1 MNELLKMCLMVCPLI
16 FLGGF
21 VDSVAGGGGLI
32 TLPAYLMAGV
42 PVHFAAG
49 TNKVVN
55 GIGTAAATV
64 KYFRSGKIRLSVAL
78 PAAAGA
84 LAGGYIGAEIAKLL
98 SDSLLQGLMLVA
110 LPVVA
115 VFLVLKKDFGQET
128 GEAAYGRTYE
138 LLVSLGIGLAIGCYD
153 GMIGPGTGTFMIMA
167 FTALL
172 SLDMVTAS
180 GCAKVGNLASN
191 VAAAVSFIIG
201 SSVMWALVLPAT
213 LLQCGGELL
222 RRPVRHPR
230 RREEDPGHDLRG
242 AGDALREAPV
252 GAAHL
257 TLLPPYPRGGEA
269 GQEQKKTR
277 DPLWRVPRLI
287 MSQLSKMLC
296 QSRIYTVQ
304 LRTPNWM
311 QSL

>member
-1 MNELLKMCLMVCPLI
+1 MDELLKMCLIVCPLI

-64 KYFRSGKIRLSVAL
+64 KYFRSGKIRLSVVL

-128 GEAAYGRTYE
+128 GETVYSRTYE
-138 LLVSLGIGLAIGCYD
+138 LTVSLLIGLAIGCYD

-201 SSVMWALVLPAT
+201 SSVMWQLVLPAT
-213 LLQCGGELL
+213 LCSVAGNYCGALYAIRGGGKRIRGMIFVVLGMLFVKLLWELL
-222 RRPVRHPR
+222 
-230 RREEDPGHDLRG
+230 
-242 AGDALREAPV
+242 
-252 GAAHL
+252 
-257 TLLPPYPRGGEA
+257 T
-269 GQEQKKTR
+269 
-277 DPLWRVPRLI
+277 
-287 MSQLSKMLC
+287 
-296 QSRIYTVQ
+296 
-304 LRTPNWM
+304 
-311 QSL
+311 

>member
-1 MNELLKMCLMVCPLI
+1 MDELLKMCLIVCPLI

-128 GEAAYGRTYE
+128 GEAVHSRAYE
-138 LLVSLGIGLAIGCYD
+138 LTVSLLIGLAIGCYD

-201 SSVMWALVLPAT
+201 SSVMWQLVLPAT
-213 LLQCGGELL
+213 LCSVAGNYCGALYAIRGGGKRIRGMIFVVLGMLFVKLLWELL
-222 RRPVRHPR
+222 
-230 RREEDPGHDLRG
+230 
-242 AGDALREAPV
+242 
-252 GAAHL
+252 
-257 TLLPPYPRGGEA
+257 T
-269 GQEQKKTR
+269 
-277 DPLWRVPRLI
+277 
-287 MSQLSKMLC
+287 
-296 QSRIYTVQ
+296 
-304 LRTPNWM
+304 
-311 QSL
+311 

>member
-1 MNELLKMCLMVCPLI
+1 MDELLRMCLIVCPLI

-21 VDSVAGGGGLI
+21 VDSVAGGGGVI

-42 PVHFAAG
+42 PVHLAAG

-98 SDSLLQGLMLVA
+98 SDALLQGLMLVA

-115 VFLVLKKDFGQET
+115 IFLVLRKDFGQET
-128 GEAAYGRTYE
+128 GEMTRGKTYE
-138 LLVSLGIGLAIGCYD
+138 LLVSLAIGLAIGCYD

-201 SSVMWALVLPAT
+201 SSVMWQLVLPAT
-213 LLQCGGELL
+213 ICSVAGNYCGALYAIRGGGKKIRGMIFVVLGMLFVKLLWELL
-222 RRPVRHPR
+222 
-230 RREEDPGHDLRG
+230 
-242 AGDALREAPV
+242 
-252 GAAHL
+252 
-257 TLLPPYPRGGEA
+257 T
-269 GQEQKKTR
+269 
-277 DPLWRVPRLI
+277 
-287 MSQLSKMLC
+287 
-296 QSRIYTVQ
+296 
-304 LRTPNWM
+304 
-311 QSL
+311 

>member
-1 MNELLKMCLMVCPLI
+1 MDELLRMCLIVCPLI

-32 TLPAYLMAGV
+32 TLPAYMMAGV

-98 SDSLLQGLMLVA
+98 SDALLQGLMLVA

-115 VFLVLKKDFGQET
+115 IFLVLRKDFGQEI
-128 GEAAYGRTYE
+128 GEMTRGKTYE
-138 LLVSLGIGLAIGCYD
+138 LLVSLAIGLAIGCYD

-201 SSVMWALVLPAT
+201 SSVMWQLVLPAT
-213 LLQCGGELL
+213 LCSVAGNYCGALYAIRGGGKRIRGMIFVVLGMLFVKLLWELL
-222 RRPVRHPR
+222 
-230 RREEDPGHDLRG
+230 
-242 AGDALREAPV
+242 
-252 GAAHL
+252 
-257 TLLPPYPRGGEA
+257 T
-269 GQEQKKTR
+269 
-277 DPLWRVPRLI
+277 
-287 MSQLSKMLC
+287 
-296 QSRIYTVQ
+296 
-304 LRTPNWM
+304 
-311 QSL
+311 

>member
-1 MNELLKMCLMVCPLI
+1 MYLPCRGALAGRGGEYVEGMPVDELLKMCLIVCPLI

-32 TLPAYLMAGV
+32 TLPADRMAGGR
-42 PVHFAAG
+42 VHFAAG
-49 TNKVVN
+49 TNKVVK

-64 KYFRSGKIRLSVAL
+64 KYFRSGKIRMSVAL

-110 LPVVA
+110 LPAVA

-128 GEAAYGRTYE
+128 GEMTHSRSYE

-191 VAAAVSFIIG
+191 IAAAVSFIVG
-201 SSVMWALVLPAT
+201 SSVMWQLVIPAT
-213 LLQCGGELL
+213 ICSVVGNYCGALYAIRGGGKKIKGMIFVVLGMLFVKLLWELL
-222 RRPVRHPR
+222 
-230 RREEDPGHDLRG
+230 
-242 AGDALREAPV
+242 
-252 GAAHL
+252 
-257 TLLPPYPRGGEA
+257 T
-269 GQEQKKTR
+269 
-277 DPLWRVPRLI
+277 
-287 MSQLSKMLC
+287 
-296 QSRIYTVQ
+296 
-304 LRTPNWM
+304 
-311 QSL
+311 

>member
-1 MNELLKMCLMVCPLI
+1 MDELLKMCLIVCPLI

-128 GEAAYGRTYE
+128 GETVYSRTYE
-138 LLVSLGIGLAIGCYD
+138 LTVSLLIGLAIGCYD

-201 SSVMWALVLPAT
+201 SSVMWQLVLPTT
-213 LLQCGGELL
+213 LCSVAGNYCGALYAIRGGGKRIRGMIFVVLGMLFVKLLWELL
-222 RRPVRHPR
+222 
-230 RREEDPGHDLRG
+230 
-242 AGDALREAPV
+242 
-252 GAAHL
+252 
-257 TLLPPYPRGGEA
+257 T
-269 GQEQKKTR
+269 
-277 DPLWRVPRLI
+277 
-287 MSQLSKMLC
+287 
-296 QSRIYTVQ
+296 
-304 LRTPNWM
+304 
-311 QSL
+311 

>member
-55 GIGTAAATV
+55 GSGPAAATV

-128 GEAAYGRTYE
+128 GETAYGRTYE

-213 LLQCGGELL
+213 LCSVAGNYCGALYAIRGGGKKIRAMIFVVLGMLFIKLLWELL
-222 RRPVRHPR
+222 
-230 RREEDPGHDLRG
+230 
-242 AGDALREAPV
+242 
-252 GAAHL
+252 
-257 TLLPPYPRGGEA
+257 T
-269 GQEQKKTR
+269 
-277 DPLWRVPRLI
+277 
-287 MSQLSKMLC
+287 
-296 QSRIYTVQ
+296 
-304 LRTPNWM
+304 
-311 QSL
+311 

>member
-1 MNELLKMCLMVCPLI
+1 MNELLKMCLIVCPLI

-32 TLPAYLMAGV
+32 TLPAYMMAGV

-64 KYFRSGKIRLSVAL
+64 RYFRSGKIRLSVAL
-78 PAAAGA
+78 PAAVGA

-128 GEAAYGRTYE
+128 GDVTCSRTYE

-201 SSVMWALVLPAT
+201 SSVMWQLVVPAT
-213 LLQCGGELL
+213 ICSVIGNYCG
-222 RRPVRHPR
+222 
-230 RREEDPGHDLRG
+230 
-242 AGDALREAPV
+242 ALYAI
-252 GAAHL
+252 
-257 TLLPPYPRGGEA
+257 RGG
-269 GQEQKKTR
+269 GKKIKGMIFVVLGMLFIKL
-277 DPLWRVPRLI
+277 LWELF
-287 MSQLSKMLC
+287 
-296 QSRIYTVQ
+296 T
-304 LRTPNWM
+304 
-311 QSL
+311 